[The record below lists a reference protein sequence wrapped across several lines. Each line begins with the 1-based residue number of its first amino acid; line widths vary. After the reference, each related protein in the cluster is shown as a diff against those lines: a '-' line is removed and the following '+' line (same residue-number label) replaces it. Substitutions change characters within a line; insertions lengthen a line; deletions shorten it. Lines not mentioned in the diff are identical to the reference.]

1 MKIRDIELKNDVILG
16 PMAGVTNQAFR
27 ELVIKEGIALVY
39 SEMVSDKAIC
49 YRNEKTMKMLEV
61 SPNEHP
67 FSMQLFGHEKDSMVQ
82 AAQYL
87 DQHVDC
93 EIIDINMGCPMP
105 KITNNGAGSALMKDP
120 QYAYELVREIV
131 NHVSK
136 PVTVKIRAGWDENS
150 INAVE
155 VATLLEKAGVSAIAV
170 HGRTRK
176 QLYEG
181 KADWDIIRQVK
192 EAVSIPV
199 IGNGDVASYEDKMR
213 MKELTH
219 CDGVMVARAICGNP
233 WLVRELI
240 TGEKAE
246 VNVEERLEMLMTHM
260 NKLIDL
266 KGEYIGVREMR
277 GQSGWYLSGLP
288 YNNRMKDLL
297 NQVRSK
303 EEIMDL
309 VNSYQQILL
318 LDKDEQKEAIHKLRN
333 RGA

>member
-1 MKIRDIELKNDVILG
+1 MKIREIELKNDVILG
-16 PMAGVTNQAFR
+16 PMAGITNQAFR
-27 ELVIKEGIALVY
+27 ELVIQEGIALVY

-61 SPNEHP
+61 SEKEHP
-67 FSMQLFGHEKDSMVQ
+67 FSMQLFGHDMDSMVQ
-82 AAQYL
+82 AAEYI
-87 DQHVDC
+87 DQNVSC

-105 KITNNGAGSALMKDP
+105 KITSNGAGSALMREP
-120 QYAYELVREIV
+120 QYAYELIHEIV
-131 NHVSK
+131 THVQK
-136 PVTVKIRAGWDENS
+136 PVTVKIRSGWDENS
-150 INAVE
+150 INAPE
-155 VATLLEKAGVSAIAV
+155 VAVLMEKAGVSAIAV

-181 KADWDIIRQVK
+181 KADWDVIRRVK
-192 EAVSIPV
+192 EAVSVPV
-199 IGNGDVASYEDKMR
+199 IGNGDVASYDDKMR
-213 MKELTH
+213 MEVLTG

-233 WLVRELI
+233 WLVKELI
-240 TGEKAE
+240 TGRKSE
-246 VNVEERLEMLMTHM
+246 VNVQERLEMLVTHM

-297 NQVRSK
+297 NHVRTK
-303 EEIMDL
+303 DEIIQL
-309 VNSYQQILL
+309 LGSYEQILL
-318 LDKDEQKEAIHKLRN
+318 LDKEEQKAAIEALRN